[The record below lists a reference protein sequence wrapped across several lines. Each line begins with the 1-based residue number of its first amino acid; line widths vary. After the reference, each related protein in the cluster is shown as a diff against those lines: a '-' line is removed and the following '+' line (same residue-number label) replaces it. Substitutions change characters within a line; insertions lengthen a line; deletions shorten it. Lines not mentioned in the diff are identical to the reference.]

1 MSLVS
6 YLKKQGG
13 LNLLKRYI
21 YHKVFFYA
29 IFAFI
34 LVQKNRTG
42 LELFRE
48 LMENRIYFKM
58 KKKYKKVILSEMQL
72 IEWSEKDIVKPKV
85 IWVCWLQGIENA
97 PALVKNCFETIKEYN
112 PDYSVILLTYDNLD
126 KYISLPEYIIEKWKK
141 GVISN
146 THFSD
151 ILRNNILLCNG
162 GTWVDATL
170 LFTNHI
176 PVDVEESGF
185 FIFQTL
191 KPGRDGKA
199 IPISSWFMSTSPG
212 NPVLKI
218 SQSLLFQYW
227 LKNDK
232 LHDYFLFHYFVMIGL
247 ELFPEI
253 ERKIPKYTN
262 ETPHILLFELDK
274 KYEKQRIEKIKMLSF
289 CHKLTYKVPN
299 SVIND
304 QNSVYNNL
312 NK

>member
-13 LNLLKRYI
+13 LALIKRYA
-21 YHKVFFYA
+21 HHRVFFYA

-34 LVQKNRTG
+34 LVQKNRIG

-48 LMENRIYFKM
+48 LMENRIYHKM

-72 IEWSEKDIVKPKV
+72 IERNEKDAVKPKI

-97 PALVKNCFETIKEYN
+97 PSLVQNCFETIKKYNSEYK
-112 PDYSVILLTYDNLD
+112 VVLLSYNNLD
-126 KYISLPEYIIEKWKK
+126 EFISLPEYIIEKWKK
-141 GVISN
+141 GAISN

-151 ILRNNILLCNG
+151 IIRNNILLCKG

-176 PVDVEESGF
+176 PLDIEESNF

-191 KPGRDGKA
+191 KPGRDGKS
-199 IPISSWFMSTSPG
+199 IPISSWFMSSVPG

-218 SQSLLFQYW
+218 SQELLFQYW
-227 LKNDK
+227 LNNKK
-232 LHDYFLFHYFVMIGL
+232 LNDYFLFHYFVMMGL

-253 ERKIPKYTN
+253 ESKIPKYTN

-274 KYEKQRIEKIKMLSF
+274 KYEKYRIENIKKTSF
-289 CHKLTYKVPN
+289 CHKLTYKV
-299 SVIND
+299 SDCVIND

-312 NK
+312 FK